1 MRTGTTARSIA
12 VSGVALLA
20 VAACGGGGGG
30 GGGTAAG
37 GEDGEKQVNVYGTDG
52 NMGNALG
59 EKFTDTGALAG
70 MKGTTP
76 LTKLSDDFKN
86 RLLKVDP
93 KLKDFN
99 YAGESY
105 DAVVII
111 SLAAETARTTKATD
125 FAKFINGVTTIG
137 TKCTSYKDCKALVD
151 QGKDIDYDGVTGP
164 LEFAEAGE
172 PSVASFAILQFGKD
186 NKLNDSLTKYV
197 EAGDQ
202 SKATKDQPT
211 APPPS
216 TPAKGAPLKIGSL
229 LPQTGDLAFLG
240 PPEFAGVELAKQEVN
255 AGGGA
260 LGKPIQTIKGDS
272 GDTSTNIASQTVD
285 KELQQGVSAIIGAA
299 ASGVSLKVID
309 KIVGAG
315 VVQFSPANT
324 SDELTTYDDKDLY
337 FRTAPPDVVQAQAL
351 SDQIVADGN
360 QKVYILARNDPYGKG
375 LMQNTQ
381 KDLVAAGIKDSNVKT
396 ALYETKATEFTAEV
410 NNIKSFRPDAV
421 VVIGFDESATIL
433 KTMNEQGVGPKR

>member
-1 MRTGTTARSIA
+1 MAHLKLLRAAAIA
-12 VSGVALLA
+12 SAAL
-20 VAACGGGGGG
+20 VFAAGCGGDGDSSGDSNS
-30 GGGTAAG
+30 GGTKTV
-37 GEDGEKQVNVYGTDG
+37 DIYGTDG

-59 EKFTDTGALAG
+59 EKFTDQGALAG

-105 DAVVII
+105 DAVTII
-111 SLAAETARTTKATD
+111 SLAVETARTTKATD

-137 TKCTSYKDCKALVD
+137 TKCTTFKDCKALVG

-164 LEFAEAGE
+164 LEFAQAGE

-211 APPPS
+211 APAAS
-216 TPAKGAPLKIGSL
+216 TPAKGAPLKIGTL

-255 AGGGA
+255 AGGGVLA
-260 LGKPIQTIKGDS
+260 KPIVTVKGDS
-272 GDTSTNIASQTVD
+272 GDTSTNIAAQTVD

-324 SDELTTYDDKDLY
+324 SDELTTYKDKDLY

-351 SDQIVADGN
+351 ADQIVADGN
-360 QKVYILARNDPYGKG
+360 QKVYLLARNDSYGKG
-375 LMQNTQ
+375 LMENTK
-381 KDLVAAGIKDSNVKT
+381 KDLIDAGIKESNIKT

-410 NNIKSFRPDAV
+410 NNIKSFRPDAA

-433 KTMNEQGVGPKR
+433 KSMNEQGVGPKR